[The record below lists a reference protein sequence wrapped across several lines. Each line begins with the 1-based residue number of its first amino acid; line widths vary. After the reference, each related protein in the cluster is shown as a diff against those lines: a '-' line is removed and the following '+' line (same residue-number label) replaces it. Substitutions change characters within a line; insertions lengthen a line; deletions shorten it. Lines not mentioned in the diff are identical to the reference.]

1 MCNEDNCL
9 LNQRVGIL
17 ELHPDVNREFRYQ
30 CLSNKKFEQAMICK
44 GQGAAQLNIGKS
56 DIESFDIPLFDK
68 KYQEYVSSVLGFYDI
83 KIQKEKD
90 MLELY
95 KKQKAYLLQ
104 NMFI

>member
-1 MCNEDNCL
+1 
-9 LNQRVGIL
+9 
-17 ELHPDVNREFRYQ
+17 
-30 CLSNKKFEQAMICK
+30 MISK

-68 KYQEYVSSVLGFYDI
+68 KYQEDISSVLSFCDI